1 MYHVRVPTMF
11 YLVNISVNLESTVMR
26 EGTLTENSNSHYV
39 ITNRPFGMKTRNIL
53 RKVPE
58 YFLRVSAVVVR
69 Q

>member
-11 YLVNISVNLESTVMR
+11 YLVTISVNLESTVMR

-58 YFLRVSAVVVR
+58 YSLRANVVAAR